1 MVVLKLYYMFKGFP
15 KGRASGHSSL
25 SKGHVYDN
33 LINMV
38 KKKKKDLW
46 KNANFRN
53 RQLEKAR
60 YEEIFPR

>member
-1 MVVLKLYYMFKGFP
+1 MVVLKLYYMF
-15 KGRASGHSSL
+15 
-25 SKGHVYDN
+25 KGHVYDN